1 MDFMEENIKK
11 YKLSADQVKTYK
23 WLKEQGINT
32 DDGTLCY
39 WTKTYTEKRLK
50 EVIIYAKARSQAE
63 NIKNIGGWIQKILKT
78 NQAVVDENY
87 KRNQE
92 FLNEF
97 QLIKQW
103 STLKV
108 YEKYIKDP
116 ITSDDLSLT
125 MNAEEFRRS
134 LEALYEKSQHYK

>member
-78 NQAVVDENY
+78 SQAVVDENC
-87 KRNQE
+87 KRNQK